1 MTIACATNVRNRAAV
16 KRSVTAGSARSVPVA
31 MVLRRL
37 GWHHRNVSCRD
48 IKGRRAALHV
58 RRRAVE
64 VVELQLADGQ
74 IVRMSNVEV
83 GRLRAALRDVLIA
96 QPQRHDNVAARS
108 ACPGIDTRHR
118 CRDLT

>member
-1 MTIACATNVRNRAAV
+1 MTIACATNLGNRAAV
-16 KRSVTAGSARSVPVA
+16 KHSITAGSARSVPVA
-31 MVLRRL
+31 TVLRRL

-48 IKGRRAALHV
+48 LKGRRAALYL

-74 IVRMSNVEV
+74 TARLSNVEV

-96 QPQRHDNVAARS
+96 QPQRHDDVAARS
-108 ACPGIDTRHR
+108 TFAGVDTRHR